1 MQRRT
6 RLVIVLGLG
15 LGLLLAAWLLL
26 SKSGQRVQFLTG
38 GMLVNLGYR
47 MQDHLETYDFQ
58 HEGRIEPAGVWRE
71 MQSQNELAAKVRE
84 WFPRTPHHPLVPKQA
99 HACRDFRRRGARTQR
114 ADPQPS
120 EPKSVA

>member
-15 LGLLLAAWLLL
+15 LSFAAWLLL
-26 SKSGQRVQFLTG
+26 SKSGQRLQFLTG

-58 HEGRIEPAGVWRE
+58 HEDRIEPASVWSE
-71 MQSQNELAAKVRE
+71 MQSQTNWLQRSASGSHAR
-84 WFPRTPHHPLVPKQA
+84 RTILW
-99 HACRDFRRRGARTQR
+99 
-114 ADPQPS
+114 
-120 EPKSVA
+120 